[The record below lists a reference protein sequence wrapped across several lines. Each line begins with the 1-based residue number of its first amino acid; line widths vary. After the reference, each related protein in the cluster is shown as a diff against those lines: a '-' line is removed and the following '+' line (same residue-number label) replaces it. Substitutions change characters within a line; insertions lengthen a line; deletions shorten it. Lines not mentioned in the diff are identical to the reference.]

1 MKRILLAFFV
11 IGSFASF
18 SHAQVLNGQVDISK
32 IPASGAHYQE
42 EYGYDSTVNI
52 AAWNALPGGL
62 HISFASTDEA
72 YFRTEVPALSA
83 ETLGWSQAGWK
94 GERVNA
100 QILFWS
106 KDTVNQL
113 HFMVNDLRNAEGDVL
128 SKKNIQL
135 YKVCYVLSNYP
146 YNSKDASC
154 GGGPD
159 DKAYLLPDRF
169 APLTSGRN
177 DRFDLPG
184 KTVRPV
190 WLSINI
196 PRDAKA
202 GVYNAVIQIKSEQ
215 GNSALPI
222 KIRVQGQTLPKPHDW
237 KFRLDLWQNPWVI
250 ADYYHVK
257 PWSEEHKALLKKHL
271 QLYADAGGTFITTYG
286 VHSPWGDNE
295 YSIEGGMIEWIKQT
309 NGAWK
314 FDYGIFDQYVQLAMS
329 LGIDR
334 AITIYT
340 PIPWGERFRYLDEK
354 TGNYVYE
361 RWQPT
366 SDTFR
371 MNWNVFLTD
380 LKNHL
385 EKKGWFDKT
394 YLGINENAMEQTLSA
409 IKVIRAHSP
418 KWRITY
424 AGDWHPEL
432 DSLLN
437 DYSSVFGKEPN
448 IDDVNRRSSQSR
460 TSTFYICCTPP
471 KPNTFIFSP
480 PIEGRWLGWY
490 AYSHHYDGFLRWA
503 YDAWP
508 ADPLR
513 DARFGSWA
521 AGDCF
526 LMYPGAN
533 SSIRFEKLREGIVD
547 YEKIRI
553 LHQEAKNNS
562 GSEARQLIREL
573 DNHMQTFN
581 KEKSFQTEKLTADVE
596 KGKKLVEQLSD
607 KLSSK

>member
-1 MKRILLAFFV
+1 MKRVLLVSSLLSLYSCLTYGQAFK
-11 IGSFASF
+11 
-18 SHAQVLNGQVDISK
+18 GQVDFSK
-32 IPASGAHYQE
+32 IPPTPSHYQE
-42 EYGYDSTVNI
+42 EYTYDSTINLP
-52 AAWNALPGGL
+52 AWNALKGGA
-62 HISFASTDEA
+62 HISFASTDQS
-72 YFRTEVPALSA
+72 YFRTELPALKSESGSLS
-83 ETLGWSQAGWK
+83 ETGWR
-94 GERVNA
+94 GERLNA
-100 QILFWS
+100 QILVWS
-106 KDTVNQL
+106 KDTVNQVRFVL
-113 HFMVNDLRNAEGDVL
+113 NDLKNEKGKVL
-128 SKKNIQL
+128 SKQNFQL
-135 YKVCYVLSNYP
+135 HKVCYVLSNYP
-146 YNSKDASC
+146 YNANDASC
-154 GGGPD
+154 GGGPSGR
-159 DKAYLLPDRF
+159 AYLLPDRF
-169 APLTSGRN
+169 APLAAG

-196 PRDAKA
+196 PGNADPGTYS
-202 GVYNAVIQIKSEQ
+202 GVIRMQSENGNADLK
-215 GNSALPI
+215 I
-222 KIRVQGQTLPKPHDW
+222 KIRVQDETLPKPHDW

-271 QLYADAGGTFITTYG
+271 QLYAEAGGTFITTYG

-295 YSIEGGMIEWIKQT
+295 YSLEGGMIEWIKQK
-309 NGAWK
+309 NGTWK
-314 FDYGIFDQYVQLAMS
+314 FDYSIFDQYVELAMS
-329 LGIDR
+329 VGIDE

-371 MNWNVFLTD
+371 MNWNAFLTD

-385 EKKGWFDKT
+385 EKKGWFNKT
-394 YLGINENAMEQTLSA
+394 YLGVNENAMEQTLSA
-409 IKVIRAHSP
+409 IKVIKAHSQ

-424 AGDWHPEL
+424 AGDWHTEL

-437 DYSSVFGKEPN
+437 DYSAVYGKEPN
-448 IDDVNRRSSQSR
+448 VNEVDKRSAHSR

-490 AYSHHYDGFLRWA
+490 TYAHHYDGFLRWA

-526 LMYPGAN
+526 VMYPGAN

-547 YEKIRI
+547 YEKIR
-553 LHQEAKNNS
+553 LLKQRAQTSTDSQVNKLV
-562 GSEARQLIREL
+562 AEL
-573 DNHMQTFN
+573 DEHMQVFN
-581 KEKSFQTEKLTADVE
+581 DEKNFDTEKITADVD
-596 KGKKLVEQLSD
+596 KGKKLLEELSD
-607 KLSSK
+607 KLK